1 MFLERKGN
9 DAKLNMAAGAVIG
22 YDLGS
27 CTAQISYCLPASDKP
42 ETVSQIA
49 GEEDFLIPAL
59 LARKTDRDLWL
70 YGKEAQESADRGEA
84 EAVTGLLE
92 KAAGGAPV
100 EVAGEYYD
108 PVALLSLFLKRSLS
122 LLAPILHPDRAQ
134 AFVFTVEEVTGPV
147 MDALLHAVALLELKI
162 PSVYVIGRAESFFYY
177 NISQPEELWIHDVLV
192 CDFSLPH
199 LRTLMFTANRRTT
212 PIASFVEEAKWEDVE
227 QICRTGDE
235 TEDHREAMKLDRRF
249 AYVMEEVLSER
260 QVTCVYLIGGGFDGE
275 WYRESLPV
283 LCRDRRVFLGN
294 NLYSKG
300 ACYAGKERISKGGV
314 SKGYAF
320 IGKDMLKA
328 NLGMHVVRRGTDAYL
343 ALLDA
348 GVNWYEAK
356 KECDFLLED
365 KNTFSLRITPLN
377 GREVREVLVTLNGL
391 PARPARTT
399 RIHMKVDMTDVQTV
413 RISMED
419 LGFGEF
425 FPATHKFWEETFRL

>member
-1 MFLERKGN
+1 MFLDRKEN
-9 DAKLNMAAGAVIG
+9 DTKWKAAGAVAG

-27 CTAQISYCLPASDKP
+27 DTAQISYCLRTSDKP
-42 ETVSQIA
+42 ETISQIA

-59 LARKTDRDLWL
+59 LAKRVDRDLWL
-70 YGKEAQESADRGEA
+70 YGKEAQECVQKGEA
-84 EAVTGLLE
+84 EPVTELLQKAVQGN
-92 KAAGGAPV
+92 GV
-100 EVAGEYYD
+100 EILGETYD

-122 LLAPILHPDRAQ
+122 LLTPIIHPDRLQ
-134 AFVFTVEEVTGPV
+134 AFVFTVEEVTMPV
-147 MDALLHAVALLELKI
+147 IEALQHAVALLELK
-162 PSVYVIGRAESFFYY
+162 VEQLYVIGRAESFFYY

-192 CDFSLPH
+192 CDFSLKH
-199 LRTLMFTANRRTT
+199 LKTLLFTANRRTT
-212 PIASFVEEAKWEDVE
+212 PIASFVEEKSWDEVE
-227 QICRTGDE
+227 QIAYTGDE
-235 TEDHREAMKLDRRF
+235 TEDHRSGMKLDRKF
-249 AYVMEEVLSER
+249 AVAMESLLSER
-260 QVTCVYLIGGGFDGE
+260 RVSTVYLIGSGFAGE
-275 WYRESLPV
+275 WYQDSLQV

-300 ACYAGKERISKGGV
+300 ACYAGKERLCKGGIL
-314 SKGYAF
+314 KGYAF
-320 IGKDMLKA
+320 LGKDMLKA

-348 GVNWYEAK
+348 GVNWYEAQ
-356 KECDFLLED
+356 KECEFLLED

-399 RIHMKVDMTDVQTV
+399 RIRLKADMTDVETV

-425 FPATHKFWEETFRL
+425 FPATHKLWEETFRL